1 MVEAVANGVEDKLV
15 DGLSFKLSPGAS
27 YVTNR
32 RSVTFHPQG
41 SNMYSPVAG
50 TRLIKIALT
59 GDDWLDPSTFRIGF
73 ELVSDGTAGEA
84 LRTLG
89 DPHSFFRR
97 MRIIA
102 GGQVIEDIDD
112 YNRVAHMFSVLTAK
126 HARENNTAEGFGVVW
141 DHTKY
146 YNQELEG
153 ANITA
158 TFPGAVAGVQLR
170 SVRELNNTTYPG
182 IKEGQKMHVLFK
194 PLSGLFG
201 QSKFLP
207 LRYLK
212 PVIELELVSSLD
224 VPIWSTFGT
233 AANYTDVLDSNTSA
247 KWYIQNVE
255 AKTDVI
261 TLDNALQ
268 NSYDEHMNAGKS
280 LPINYNTF
288 VSQMQTIINEK
299 KPSVAVTR
307 ALTRLKSVFVTL
319 DKDLSGLQKIEDPGR
334 KNWNTFWS
342 PMFPENGSGFYK
354 HDEDGEFRLS
364 LQIGSKIYPEY
375 PVRSHSEAYYQLKKT
390 LGIQTSDVH
399 SFDITPLEY
408 RYNKLIMGIDTEKV
422 LDAGW
427 TGINTRAGDLL
438 RVTFEYNS
446 ADSEGTANARLA
458 DRMHIILH
466 SDQIV
471 EVSDKGVQVFD

>member
-1 MVEAVANGVEDKLV
+1 M
-15 DGLSFKLSPGAS
+15 
-27 YVTNR
+27 
-32 RSVTFHPQG
+32 
-41 SNMYSPVAG
+41 
-50 TRLIKIALT
+50 
-59 GDDWLDPSTFRIGF
+59 
-73 ELVSDGTAGEA
+73 
-84 LRTLG
+84 
-89 DPHSFFRR
+89 
-97 MRIIA
+97 
-102 GGQVIEDIDD
+102 
-112 YNRVAHMFSVLTAK
+112 
-126 HARENNTAEGFGVVW
+126 
-141 DHTKY
+141 
-146 YNQELEG
+146 
-153 ANITA
+153 
-158 TFPGAVAGVQLR
+158 
-170 SVRELNNTTYPG
+170 
-182 IKEGQKMHVLFK
+182 
-194 PLSGLFG
+194 
-201 QSKFLP
+201 
-207 LRYLK
+207 
-212 PVIELELVSSLD
+212 
-224 VPIWSTFGT
+224 
-233 AANYTDVLDSNTSA
+233 
-247 KWYIQNVE
+247 
-255 AKTDVI
+255 
-261 TLDNALQ
+261 
-268 NSYDEHMNAGKS
+268 NSGKS

-334 KNWNTFWS
+334 KSWNTFWS
-342 PMFPENGSGFYK
+342 PMFPQNGSGFYK
-354 HDEDGEFRLS
+354 HDENGEFRLS

-399 SFDITPLEY
+399 SFDISPLEY

>member
-1 MVEAVANGVEDKLV
+1 MCQSGVLLV
-15 DGLSFKLSPGAS
+15 HL
-27 YVTNR
+27 
-32 RSVTFHPQG
+32 
-41 SNMYSPVAG
+41 
-50 TRLIKIALT
+50 
-59 GDDWLDPSTFRIGF
+59 
-73 ELVSDGTAGEA
+73 LV
-84 LRTLG
+84 
-89 DPHSFFRR
+89 
-97 MRIIA
+97 
-102 GGQVIEDIDD
+102 
-112 YNRVAHMFSVLTAK
+112 
-126 HARENNTAEGFGVVW
+126 
-141 DHTKY
+141 
-146 YNQELEG
+146 
-153 ANITA
+153 
-158 TFPGAVAGVQLR
+158 
-170 SVRELNNTTYPG
+170 
-182 IKEGQKMHVLFK
+182 
-194 PLSGLFG
+194 
-201 QSKFLP
+201 
-207 LRYLK
+207 
-212 PVIELELVSSLD
+212 
-224 VPIWSTFGT
+224 
-233 AANYTDVLDSNTSA
+233 NYTDILDTNTTA

-334 KNWNTFWS
+334 KSWNTFWS
-342 PMFPENGSGFYK
+342 RMFPQNGSGYYK
-354 HDEDGEFRLS
+354 HDENGEFRLS

-471 EVSDKGVQVFD
+471 EVSDKGVQVFDKITLFNSCPTSVLKIVIKVKKLVGQD